1 MSTKLLKNP
10 ALSSKLVTI
19 IGDFILDTEKWNIP
33 EEFQIPDNAP
43 STDFGV
49 AIVRYQNKDYPID
62 KAGLNIGLPAN
73 YVEAIIYCLETENKL
88 KGVDLVFIDIVSG
101 DGTNIADYR
110 LEDGKTIAR
119 FLQSKPTMVGKYKA
133 FIGEKVI

>member
-1 MSTKLLKNP
+1 MSTKLLEKP
-10 ALSSKLVTI
+10 TLPTKLVTV
-19 IGDFILDTEKWNIP
+19 IGDFVLDPNKWNIP

-73 YVEAIIYCLETENKL
+73 YIEAIIHCLETENKL
-88 KGVDLVFIDIVSG
+88 VGIDLVYIDIASG
-101 DGTNIADYR
+101 DGTNIADYS

-133 FIGEKVI
+133 FIGARVV

>member
-1 MSTKLLKNP
+1 MSTKLLEKPNLP
-10 ALSSKLVTI
+10 TKLVTV
-19 IGDFILDTEKWNIP
+19 IGDFVLDPNKWNIP

-49 AIVRYQNKDYPID
+49 AIVRYQNKDYPVD

-88 KGVDLVFIDIVSG
+88 MGVDLVYIDIISG
-101 DGTNIADYR
+101 DGTNITDYS

-133 FIGEKVI
+133 FIGARVV